1 MQEYEEREKQEA
13 IARRE
18 RGIEA
23 NKRIVEANEA
33 RLQKLAEA
41 REREAKLQVRF
52 YKHMHT
58 GTSSEKGL
66 LIGGG
71 GEACTSRSFKS

>member
-52 YKHMHT
+52 YKHAYRH
-58 GTSSEKGL
+58 
-66 LIGGG
+66 
-71 GEACTSRSFKS
+71 